1 MRHGGQR
8 SRRFER
14 RQRERMAQKQLIA
27 RGREAARKMQRHKHG
42 IELTQEGRLSLV
54 YAFRYALKQQG
65 GGLDNVRSVMRPHLS
80 EFRIE
85 VLEHMLVEIA
95 VHWAMVSRDPERYAL
110 THKDQED
117 FRMMLMREI
126 ERRKRDEHSSGNA
139 WEPEGTAAAVD

>member
-27 RGREAARKMQRHKHG
+27 RGREAARKMQRQKHG

-54 YAFRYALKQQG
+54 YAFRYALKQRVPG
-65 GGLDNVRSVMRPHLS
+65 MDNVQKAMRPHLS
-80 EFRIE
+80 EFRTG
-85 VLEHMLVEIA
+85 VLEHMVTDID
-95 VHWAMVSRDPERYAL
+95 VHWAMSAHEPARYAL
-110 THKDQED
+110 TRREQED
-117 FRMMLMREI
+117 FRAMLVREI

-139 WEPEGTAAAVD
+139 